1 MTDKLTINLKSNY
14 MILRPITIEKL
25 KELIDNKK
33 LNEWYN
39 YEQDEKIK

>member
-14 MILRPITIEKL
+14 RILRPITIEKL

-39 YEQDEKIK
+39 YEEDEKLN